1 MALIQ
6 PAQPEQPEEYGYGG
20 GRRSRKAL
28 RYAVPAALVG
38 VTAAT
43 VSLVPAL
50 ADSGDPSLPKLT
62 AEQVLTKIAA
72 SDTQTVDGTV
82 TFTTDLGLPS
92 ALSATTG
99 SSLFGGAAAP
109 PSLGSPDASRAEPQR
124 QFVQLLVGSHT
135 LHVSADG
142 PDRQKVSIIQPA
154 AEYSVIH
161 NGTQVWA
168 YDSSSNEAYHATMP
182 AHEAP
187 AAKDRTLPEDF
198 PATPQDAARQI
209 LQAARGKATITTD
222 GTARVAGHSAYV
234 LVVRPQHA
242 SGTTIGAARIAV
254 DAKTGVPL
262 RFSLDAASGG
272 KPIVEVGY
280 TRVSFARPAA
290 GTFDFTPG
298 KGVKV
303 TEGGTA
309 TGGEHA
315 PGLSP
320 GMASGAPTFVGSG
333 WDTVAVFRTKGALPP
348 GAPHNEAGTAG
359 KAWKGAE
366 GRDSRKGGHDG
377 GPADVGSLLSGF
389 GKHVTGSFG
398 SGTLFHTRL
407 VNVLLTDDGTVYA
420 GAVTQSALEA
430 AANAAAG

>member
-6 PAQPEQPEEYGYGG
+6 PARPEQPEEYGSAG
-20 GRRSRKAL
+20 GRRRRKAL

-50 ADSGDPSLPKLT
+50 ADTGDPSLPKLT
-62 AEQVLTKIAA
+62 AEQLLTKIAA
-72 SDTQTVDGTV
+72 SDTRTVDGTV
-82 TFTTDLGLPS
+82 KFTTDLGLPS
-92 ALSATTG
+92 ALSAATG
-99 SSLFGGAAAP
+99 SSMFGGAAAP

-142 PDRQKVSIIQPA
+142 PDRQKISIIQPA
-154 AEYSVIH
+154 AEYSLIH

-168 YDSSSNEAYHATMP
+168 YDSSSNEAYHATLP
-182 AHEAP
+182 AHDTP
-187 AAKDRTLPEDF
+187 AAEDRQLPKDF

-209 LQAARGKATITTD
+209 LAAVDGKAAITTD
-222 GTARVAGHSAYV
+222 GTARIAGHSAYV

-242 SGTTIGAARIAV
+242 SDTTIGAARISV

-262 RFSLDAASGG
+262 RFTLDAKSGG
-272 KPIVEVGY
+272 KPIVDIGY
-280 TRVSFARPAA
+280 TRVSFAKPSA
-290 GTFDFTPG
+290 GTFAFTPG

-303 TEGGTA
+303 TEGGT
-309 TGGEHA
+309 GHGKEQA
-315 PGLSP
+315 PDLAPSAAAGT
-320 GMASGAPTFVGSG
+320 PTFVGSG

-348 GAPHNEAGTAG
+348 GTAPNDATSWKDG
-359 KAWKGAE
+359 KKGP
-366 GRDSRKGGHDG
+366 HDR
-377 GPADVGSLLSGF
+377 GPADVGAILGGF

-407 VNVLLTDDGTVYA
+407 VNVLLTQDGTIYA
-420 GAVTQSALEA
+420 GAVTQSALES
-430 AANAAAG
+430 AANAATS